1 MTTEPRPSAAASA
14 AASASDG
21 LIADPRRRR
30 AVLIAV
36 CVALMA
42 VIAPVS
48 GLNVAQQEF
57 AVAFAASQTT
67 VLWIINVYTLTLAA
81 LLLPFGAI
89 GDRIGRRP
97 VLLVGLVLFGA
108 ASTAAGLATSSEM
121 MIAARLLAGAAAA
134 AIMPVTLAVITST
147 FPNEER
153 SQAIGVW
160 SGVAGAGGL
169 LGMFV
174 SALLVD
180 VASWRWLFAL
190 PVVLVV
196 AALVLSARAV
206 PNSREHSGEPF
217 DTGGAALSVVFAV
230 GAVFALHE
238 GPERGWSHP
247 LTILAVVAAVA
258 GLGGFLAW
266 ELRHSAPLLDVRLF
280 RDRRLAGG
288 SMTLLTVFGVLAGIF
303 VALYPYF
310 QAILSWSG
318 LRSTVALL
326 PMALTMMLMSG
337 LAPKVAK
344 AIGARATTL
353 MGVAAAAGGLAVL
366 AAMVSV
372 DGRYLSV
379 LPGMLII
386 GIGMGLTMPPATEAI
401 TSALPRSNQGV
412 ASALNDVTRELG
424 TALGVAL
431 LGAVLTAGY
440 QASIGGR
447 LDGVPE
453 DAAGPARDGI
463 ATALESASLAGP
475 QAGTVIRAAQEAF
488 VDGWQRSMWAGAAA
502 TAILLAYLV
511 ARGPR
516 DRTAQEQDQ
525 DGAAPQE
532 ATAAGS
538 AVVPVP

>member
-1 MTTEPRPSAAASA
+1 
-14 AASASDG
+14 
-21 LIADPRRRR
+21 
-30 AVLIAV
+30 
-36 CVALMA
+36 
-42 VIAPVS
+42 
-48 GLNVAQQEF
+48 
-57 AVAFAASQTT
+57 
-67 VLWIINVYTLTLAA
+67 
-81 LLLPFGAI
+81 
-89 GDRIGRRP
+89 
-97 VLLVGLVLFGA
+97 
-108 ASTAAGLATSSEM
+108 M

-147 FPNEER
+147 FPDEER

-206 PNSREHSGEPF
+206 PDSTEYNGEAF
-217 DTGGAALSVVFAV
+217 DLGGAALSVVLIV
-230 GAVFALHE
+230 GAVLALHE
-238 GPERGWSHP
+238 GPERGWSDP
-247 LTILAVVAAVA
+247 LTVLATVAAVGGLA
-258 GLGGFLAW
+258 GFVVW
-266 ELRHSAPLLDVRLF
+266 ELRHRAPLLDIRLF

-288 SMTLLTVFGVLAGIF
+288 AVTLLTVFGVLAGIF
-303 VALYPYF
+303 VVVFPYF
-310 QAILSWSG
+310 QAVLGWSG

-326 PMALTMMLMSG
+326 PMALTMMMMSG

-353 MGVAAAAGGLAVL
+353 AGVAGAAGGLAVL
-366 AAMVSV
+366 ASMVSV
-372 DGRYLSV
+372 EGRYLSV
-379 LPGMLII
+379 LPGMLVI
-386 GIGMGLTMPPATEAI
+386 GVGMGLTMPPATEAI
-401 TSALPRSNQGV
+401 TSALPRSSQGV

-440 QASIGGR
+440 QASIGSR
-447 LDGVPE
+447 LEGVPE
-453 DAAGPARDGI
+453 EAAVPVRKGI

-475 QAGTVIRAAQEAF
+475 QAAHLIRGAQEAF

-502 TAILLAYLV
+502 AALLLAYLI

-516 DRTAQEQDQ
+516 DRTPVEQD
-525 DGAAPQE
+525 AAPADE
-532 ATAAGS
+532 TAAAPS
-538 AVVPVP
+538 VVPNP